1 MTVNLLTIKDIRTYL
16 AAELGKIYDERE
28 IRFLTRLIIRKVI
41 DVVGPYHMNETGRE
55 LTAEEASR
63 IAAICERLKTGEP
76 YQYVLGETE
85 FCGYTIRV
93 NPSVLIPRPET
104 EFLADL
110 IIREN
115 FRFAGGIIDLATGSG
130 CIAIAL
136 AGLLPGSS
144 VTAIDNSA
152 AALETAAGNAV
163 LNGVKVDFIQKDI
176 LEPGISFPFKA
187 GIFVSNPPYVRNS
200 EKLFMQR
207 NVLDFEPHEAL
218 FVDDSDPL
226 VFYRAV
232 LGIAEDHLLP
242 GGKIYFE
249 INEAMGTKIA
259 ELLVSNGYQKTKI
272 IKDLN
277 QKDRIV
283 KGEKNG

>member
-1 MTVNLLTIKDIRTYL
+1 MTVNLLTLKDIWTYL
-16 AAELGKIYDERE
+16 AVELAKIYDERE
-28 IRFLTRLIIRKVI
+28 IRFLTRMIIRTVI
-41 DVVGPYHMNETGRE
+41 DEPGPYRINDPGK
-55 LTAEEASR
+55 LLKAEQASR
-63 IAAICERLKTGEP
+63 VISMCERLKTGEP
-76 YQYVLGETE
+76 YQYVLGDTE

-104 EFLADL
+104 EFLVDL

-115 FRFAGGIIDLATGSG
+115 FDFEGRIIDFGTGSG

-136 AGLLPGSS
+136 AGFLTGSS

-152 AALETAAGNAV
+152 AALETAADNAL
-163 LNGVKVDFIQKDI
+163 LNEVKVDFILKDI
-176 LEPGISFPFKA
+176 LEPGISLSFKA

-200 EKLFMQR
+200 EKVLMQR

-226 VFYRAV
+226 VFYKAI
-232 LGIAEDHLLP
+232 LGIAKDHLLP
-242 GGKIYFE
+242 GGKIYLE
-249 INEAMGTKIA
+249 INEIMGTKIV
-259 ELLVSNGYQKTKI
+259 ELLLSTGYSKIYI

-277 QKDRIV
+277 QKDRII
-283 KGEKNG
+283 KGIKNG

>member
-41 DVVGPYHMNETGRE
+41 DAGGPYNMNESGRE
-55 LTAEEASR
+55 LTAEEARR

-110 IIREN
+110 IIKEN
-115 FRFAGGIIDLATGSG
+115 FRFAGEIIDFATGSG

-152 AALETAAGNAV
+152 AALETAAGNAMI
-163 LNGVKVDFIQKDI
+163 NEVKVNFILKDI
-176 LEPGISFPFKA
+176 LDPGISLPAKA

-200 EKLFMQR
+200 EKVLMQR

-226 VFYRAV
+226 VFYMAI
-232 LGIAEDHLLP
+232 LDIAGKYLLP

-249 INEAMGTKIA
+249 INEIMGTKIVK
-259 ELLVSNGYQKTKI
+259 LLVSYGYQNIEI

-277 QKDRIV
+277 EKDRII

>member
-16 AAELGKIYDERE
+16 GAELTKIYDERE
-28 IRFLTRLIIRKVI
+28 IRFLARMIIRTVI
-41 DVVGPYHMNETGRE
+41 DEPDPYRINDSGK
-55 LTAEEASR
+55 LLKAEQASSV
-63 IAAICERLKTGEP
+63 ISICERLKTGEP
-76 YQYVLGETE
+76 YQYVLGDTE

-115 FRFAGGIIDLATGSG
+115 FGFEGGIIDFATGSG

-136 AGLLPGSS
+136 AGFLPGST

-152 AALETAAGNAV
+152 AALQTAAGNAV

-176 LEPGISFPFKA
+176 LEPGISLPAKA

-200 EKLFMQR
+200 EKVLMQR

-226 VFYRAV
+226 VFYRAI
-232 LGIAEDHLLP
+232 LDIAGEYLLP
-242 GGKIYFE
+242 AGKIYFE
-249 INEAMGTKIA
+249 INEIMGTKIVK
-259 ELLVSNGYQKTKI
+259 LLISHGYKKIEI

-277 QKDRIV
+277 QKDRII

>member
-1 MTVNLLTIKDIRTYL
+1 MTVNLLTLKDIWMYL
-16 AAELGKIYDERE
+16 AAELGKNYDERE
-28 IRFLTRLIIRKVI
+28 IGFLTRMIIRAVI
-41 DVVGPYHMNETGRE
+41 DEPGPYLINDSGKE
-55 LTAEEASR
+55 LTAEQAR
-63 IAAICERLKTGEP
+63 KTTAICERLKTGEP

-115 FRFAGGIIDLATGSG
+115 FGFDGGIIDFAAGSG

-136 AGLLPGSS
+136 AACLPGST

-152 AALETAAGNAV
+152 AALATAADNAV
-163 LNGVKVDFIQKDI
+163 LNGVKVDFLQKDI
-176 LEPGISFPFKA
+176 LEPGMSLPVKA

-200 EKLFMQR
+200 EKVLMQR

-226 VFYRAV
+226 VFYRAI
-232 LGIAEDHLLP
+232 LNIAGNYLLP
-242 GGKIYFE
+242 GGKLYFE
-249 INEAMGTKIA
+249 INEAMGTKIV
-259 ELLVSNGYQKTKI
+259 ELLLSTGYNNIDI

-277 QKDRIV
+277 QKDRII